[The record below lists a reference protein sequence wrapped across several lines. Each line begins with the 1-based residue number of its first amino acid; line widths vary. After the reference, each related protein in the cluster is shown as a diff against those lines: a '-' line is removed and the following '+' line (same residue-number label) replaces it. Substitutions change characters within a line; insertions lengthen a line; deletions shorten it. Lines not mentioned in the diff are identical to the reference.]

1 MRQNM
6 EELEA
11 TQEQMN
17 RQVNELNKL
26 REELEVEKYLFSALM
41 DNLPEAIYFK
51 DKDSKFLRVSKYL
64 SAHFGKES
72 SELIGKSD
80 FDFQDESHA
89 REAFEDER
97 EIMRTRTPKIDF
109 VEKEVLKD
117 GSEHYVSTTKM
128 VLTDLQGNVVG
139 TFGVSRDVTAVKRK
153 EVELREKEQLLTDL
167 QQQSQERIRQLEEAL
182 AAAESKLEK
191 RKAG

>member
-1 MRQNM
+1 GESLASSLVTVRSAEKTRTLLQTSQQQAEEVRAQEEEMRQNM

-89 REAFEDER
+89 R
-97 EIMRTRTPKIDF
+97 
-109 VEKEVLKD
+109 
-117 GSEHYVSTTKM
+117 
-128 VLTDLQGNVVG
+128 
-139 TFGVSRDVTAVKRK
+139 
-153 EVELREKEQLLTDL
+153 
-167 QQQSQERIRQLEEAL
+167 
-182 AAAESKLEK
+182 
-191 RKAG
+191 